1 MPRTLC
7 PPQPRKKSTASK
19 TEAEQNDN
27 PQTVGPKRTF
37 QKKSLEDAFLE
48 YCQLSMEPKRLDPAR
63 VASLQAEASEHIS
76 NEAFKLRSAESEI
89 LGTQLLMIS
98 EPVAKRSAKIA
109 SMPAHLAGLCEK
121 PLLTPDQER
130 AMFQR
135 MNYLRFRASR
145 ILEQMEKSPSNVDQW
160 SVERAEGLLRA
171 ANWHRDSI
179 VQANLRLVMSIVK
192 KFANH
197 QCSFDDLLSDG
208 IIALMRAVEKFDY
221 DRGFRFSTYATQV
234 VRRNSYR
241 MVMERQEERMK
252 ITNSV
257 YEPGMDVADDI
268 HTPTMSE
275 GRWNTLRQ
283 HLVSL
288 LDQLDRRE
296 KFIIRARFSLGGHRR
311 VQTLQKLADALGVSK
326 ERVRQLEKRAMDKLR
341 LLADDQPL
349 EFAEVE

>member
-1 MPRTLC
+1 MVTQTMSYPVRTIS
-7 PPQPRKKSTASK
+7 PVSKKKSLSA
-19 TEAEQNDN
+19 
-27 PQTVGPKRTF
+27 QTGPKRTF
-37 QKKSLEDAFLE
+37 QKKVLEDAFRE
-48 YCQLSMEPKRLDPAR
+48 YCQLSMDPQPLDPQRIA
-63 VASLQAEASEHIS
+63 AMCKEASEHIP
-76 NEAFKLRSAESEI
+76 NEMFALRTAEADV
-89 LGTQLLMIS
+89 LDTQLLLVTDVPS
-98 EPVAKRSAKIA
+98 KRSAKIA
-109 SMPAHLAGLCEK
+109 SMPAHLAGLCERA
-121 PLLTPDQER
+121 LLTPEQER
-130 AMFQR
+130 SMFQR
-135 MNYLRFRASR
+135 MNYLRFRAHR
-145 ILEQMEKSPSNVDQW
+145 ILEALATSPKKCEQW
-160 SVERAEGLLRA
+160 SFERAEGLLRA
-171 ANWHRDSI
+171 ANWHRDNI

-241 MVMERQEERMK
+241 LVMERQEERMK

-257 YEPGMDVADDI
+257 YEPGMDVADDV
-268 HTPTMSE
+268 HSPTMSE

-283 HLVSL
+283 HLGCL

-341 LLADDQPL
+341 LLADAQPV
-349 EFAEVE
+349 EFVEAE

>member
-1 MPRTLC
+1 MIQTLSS
-7 PPQPRKKSTASK
+7 PVRSKKSAVVK
-19 TEAEQNDN
+19 A
-27 PQTVGPKRTF
+27 GPKRTF
-37 QKKSLEDAFLE
+37 QRKALEDAFLE
-48 YCQLSMEPKRLDPAR
+48 YCQLSMDPSPVDPQRIATMCK
-63 VASLQAEASEHIS
+63 EASEHIP
-76 NEAFKLRSAESEI
+76 NEMFALRSAEADV
-89 LGTQLLMIS
+89 LGSQLLLS
-98 EPVAKRSAKIA
+98 TESNSKRSTKVA
-109 SMPAHLAGLCEK
+109 SMPPHLAGLCERA
-121 PLLTPDQER
+121 LLTPEQER
-130 AMFQR
+130 SMFQR
-135 MNYLRFRASR
+135 MNYLRFRAHR
-145 ILEQMEKSPSNVDQW
+145 ILQEIEKSPRKCDQW
-160 SVERAEGLLRA
+160 SLERAEGLLRA
-171 ANWHRDSI
+171 ANWHRDNI

-241 MVMERQEERMK
+241 LVMERQEERMK

-257 YEPGMDVADDI
+257 YEPGMDVADDV
-268 HTPTMSE
+268 HSPTMSE

-283 HLVSL
+283 HLGKL

-341 LLADDQPL
+341 LLADGQPL